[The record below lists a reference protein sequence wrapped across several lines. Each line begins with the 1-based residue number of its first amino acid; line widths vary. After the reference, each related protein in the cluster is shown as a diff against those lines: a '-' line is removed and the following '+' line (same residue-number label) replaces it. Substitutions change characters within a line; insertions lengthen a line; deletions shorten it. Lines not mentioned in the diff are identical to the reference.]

1 MNIKLSKAGK
11 KAWQIITIILLNILI
26 IVFISDGS
34 ASALSKMGSRGDEVV
49 QIQQKLKDMGYYQGN
64 VDGMYGYQ
72 TMNAVKEFQ
81 SDNSLSVDG
90 IAGTQT
96 LQALGITGSSGS
108 NVGSSDYNLLAR
120 VISAEARGEPYNGQV
135 AVGAVIMNRVKHPS
149 FPDTI
154 SSVIYQKGA
163 FDCLYDGQINEPVA
177 ESAYRAAQEAMN
189 GSDPSGGA
197 IYYYN
202 PATATN
208 SWILSRRIITTIGN
222 HVFCE

>member
-1 MNIKLSKAGK
+1 MSKAAK
-11 KAWQIITIILLNILI
+11 KVWQIITIILLNILI
-26 IVFISDGS
+26 IVFISDGG

-96 LQALGITGSSGS
+96 LQALGITENSGTS
-108 NVGSSDYNLLAR
+108 VGSSDYNLLAR

-163 FDCLYDGQINEPVA
+163 FDCMYDGQINEPVA

-197 IYYYN
+197 LYYYN

-208 SWILSRRIITTIGN
+208 SWILSRRVITTIGN

>member
-1 MNIKLSKAGK
+1 MNIKISKAAK

-34 ASALSKMGSRGDEVV
+34 ASALSKMGSRGDEVL

-96 LQALGITGSSGS
+96 LQALGITGDSGA
-108 NVGSSDYNLLAR
+108 NMGSSDLTY
-120 VISAEARGEPYNGQV
+120 
-135 AVGAVIMNRVKHPS
+135 
-149 FPDTI
+149 
-154 SSVIYQKGA
+154 
-163 FDCLYDGQINEPVA
+163 
-177 ESAYRAAQEAMN
+177 
-189 GSDPSGGA
+189 
-197 IYYYN
+197 
-202 PATATN
+202 
-208 SWILSRRIITTIGN
+208 
-222 HVFCE
+222 

>member
-1 MNIKLSKAGK
+1 MNTKISKVAK

-26 IVFISDGS
+26 IVFISDGN

-72 TMNAVKEFQ
+72 TMNAVKDFQ
-81 SDNSLSVDG
+81 NDNSLSVDG

-96 LQALGITGSSGS
+96 LTALGITGSTGS

-163 FDCLYDGQINEPVA
+163 FDCMYDGQINEPIA

>member
-1 MNIKLSKAGK
+1 MNIKMSKAAK
-11 KAWQIITIILLNILI
+11 KVWQIITIILLNILI
-26 IVFISDGS
+26 IVFISDGG

-96 LQALGITGSSGS
+96 LQALGITENSGTS
-108 NVGSSDYNLLAR
+108 VGSSDYNLLAR

-163 FDCLYDGQINEPVA
+163 FDCMYDGQINEPVA

-197 IYYYN
+197 LYYYN

-208 SWILSRRIITTIGN
+208 SWIHG
-222 HVFCE
+222 FFPEE

>member
-1 MNIKLSKAGK
+1 MNIKISKAAK

-34 ASALSKMGSRGDEVV
+34 ASALSKMGSRGDEVL
-49 QIQQKLKDMGYYQGN
+49 QMQQKLKDMGYYQGN

-96 LQALGITGSSGS
+96 LQALGITGDSGS
-108 NVGSSDYNLLAR
+108 NMGSSDYNLLAR

-163 FDCLYDGQINEPVA
+163 FDCMYDGQINEPVA

-208 SWILSRRIITTIGN
+208 SWILSRKIITTIGN

>member
-1 MNIKLSKAGK
+1 MNTKISKVAK

-26 IVFISDGS
+26 IVFISDGN

-72 TMNAVKEFQ
+72 TMNAVKDFQ
-81 SDNSLSVDG
+81 NDNSLSVDG

-96 LQALGITGSSGS
+96 LTALGITGSTGS

-163 FDCLYDGQINEPVA
+163 FDCMYDCLLYT
-177 ESAYRAAQEAMN
+177 S
-189 GSDPSGGA
+189 
-197 IYYYN
+197 
-202 PATATN
+202 
-208 SWILSRRIITTIGN
+208 
-222 HVFCE
+222 

>member
-1 MNIKLSKAGK
+1 MNIKISKAAK

-34 ASALSKMGSRGDEVV
+34 ASALSKMGSRGDEVL

-96 LQALGITGSSGS
+96 LQALGITGDSGS
-108 NVGSSDYNLLAR
+108 NMGSSDYNLLAR

-163 FDCLYDGQINEPVA
+163 FDCMYDGQINEPVA

-189 GSDPSGGA
+189 RSDPSGGA

-208 SWILSRRIITTIGN
+208 SWILSRKIITTIGN

>member
-1 MNIKLSKAGK
+1 MNIKISKAAK
-11 KAWQIITIILLNILI
+11 KAWQISTIILLNILI

-34 ASALSKMGSRGDEVV
+34 ASALSKMGSRGDEVL

-96 LQALGITGSSGS
+96 LQALGITGDSGS
-108 NVGSSDYNLLAR
+108 NMGSSDYNLLAR

-163 FDCLYDGQINEPVA
+163 FDCMYDGQINEPVA

-208 SWILSRRIITTIGN
+208 SWILSRKIITTIGN

>member
-1 MNIKLSKAGK
+1 MNIKMSKAAK
-11 KAWQIITIILLNILI
+11 KVWQIITIILLNILI
-26 IVFISDGS
+26 IVFISDGG

-49 QIQQKLKDMGYYQGN
+49 QIQQKLKDMGYYQGT

-96 LQALGITGSSGS
+96 LQALGITENSGTS
-108 NVGSSDYNLLAR
+108 VGSSDYNLLAR

-163 FDCLYDGQINEPVA
+163 FDCMYDGQINEPVA

-197 IYYYN
+197 LYYYN

-208 SWILSRRIITTIGN
+208 SWILSRRVITTIGN

>member
-1 MNIKLSKAGK
+1 MNIKMSKAAK
-11 KAWQIITIILLNILI
+11 KVWQIITIILLNILI
-26 IVFISDGS
+26 IVFISDGG

-96 LQALGITGSSGS
+96 LQALGITENSGTS
-108 NVGSSDYNLLAR
+108 VGSSDYNLLAR

-163 FDCLYDGQINEPVA
+163 FDCMYDGQINEPVA

-197 IYYYN
+197 LYYYN

-208 SWILSRRIITTIGN
+208 SWILSRRVITTIGN

>member
-1 MNIKLSKAGK
+1 MNIKISKAAK

-34 ASALSKMGSRGDEVV
+34 ASALSKMGSRGDEVL

-96 LQALGITGSSGS
+96 LQALGITGDSGS
-108 NVGSSDYNLLAR
+108 NMGSSDYNLLAR

-135 AVGAVIMNRVKHPS
+135 AVGAVRMNRVKHPS

-163 FDCLYDGQINEPVA
+163 FDCMYDGQINEPVA

-208 SWILSRRIITTIGN
+208 SWILSRKIITTIGN

>member
-1 MNIKLSKAGK
+1 MHTKISKVAK

-26 IVFISDGS
+26 IVFISDGN

-72 TMNAVKEFQ
+72 TMNAVKDFQ
-81 SDNSLSVDG
+81 NDNSLSVDG

-96 LQALGITGSSGS
+96 LTALGITGSTGS

-163 FDCLYDGQINEPVA
+163 FDCMYDGQINEPIA

>member
-1 MNIKLSKAGK
+1 MNIKISKAAK

-34 ASALSKMGSRGDEVV
+34 ASALSKMGSRGDEVL

-96 LQALGITGSSGS
+96 LQALGITGDSGS
-108 NVGSSDYNLLAR
+108 NMGSSDYNLLAR

-154 SSVIYQKGA
+154 TSVIYQKGA
-163 FDCLYDGQINEPVA
+163 FDCMYDGQINEPVA

-208 SWILSRRIITTIGN
+208 SWILSRKIITTIGN

>member
-1 MNIKLSKAGK
+1 MNTKISKVAK

-26 IVFISDGS
+26 IVFISDGN

-72 TMNAVKEFQ
+72 TMNAVKDFQ
-81 SDNSLSVDG
+81 NDNSLSVDG

-96 LQALGITGSSGS
+96 LTALGITGSTGS

-120 VISAEARGEPYNGQV
+120 VISAETRGEPYNGQV

-163 FDCLYDGQINEPVA
+163 FDCMYDGQINEPIA

-208 SWILSRRIITTIGN
+208 TWILSRRIITTIGN

>member
-1 MNIKLSKAGK
+1 MNIKISKAAK

-34 ASALSKMGSRGDEVV
+34 ASALSKMGSRGDEVL

-96 LQALGITGSSGS
+96 LQALGITGDSGS
-108 NVGSSDYNLLAR
+108 NMGSSDYNLLAR

-163 FDCLYDGQINEPVA
+163 FDCMYDGQINEPVA

-208 SWILSRRIITTIGN
+208 SWILSRKIITTIGN

>member
-1 MNIKLSKAGK
+1 MNTKISKAAK

-26 IVFISDGS
+26 IVFISDTG
-34 ASALSKMGSRGDEVV
+34 ASALSKMGSRGDEVT
-49 QIQQKLKDMGYYQGN
+49 QIQQRLAELGYYQGN
-64 VDGMYGYQ
+64 IDGIYGYQ
-72 TMNAVKEFQ
+72 TMNAVKDFQ
-81 SDNSLSVDG
+81 SDNSLSADG

-96 LQALGITGSSGS
+96 LSALGITASTGT
-108 NVGSSDYNLLAR
+108 NTGSSDYNLLAR
-120 VISAEARGEPYNGQV
+120 VISAEARGEPYSGQV

-177 ESAYRAAQEAMN
+177 ESAYKAAQEAMN

-202 PATATN
+202 PANTTN
-208 SWILSRRIITTIGN
+208 EWMLSRKIITTIGN